1 MPTKHSKPDN
11 NLLFLENRRRLIDA
25 WRWAGSLS
33 LLGLLAFILW
43 LWYANPILINPF
55 GAIAAIESG
64 SMPDTSMVIMA
75 AMLPVIFILTLFL
88 ILLLLVLVTVSLN
101 NEKRYMS
108 IIDTLSNNDKDSRVG
123 N

>member
-1 MPTKHSKPDN
+1 MPTKHSNSDN
-11 NLLFLENRRRLIDA
+11 NLQFIENRRRLIDA

-43 LWYANPILINPF
+43 LWYSNPILINPF
-55 GAIAAIESG
+55 GTIAAIESG

-108 IIDTLSNNDKDSRVG
+108 IIDTLSDNDKV
-123 N
+123 